1 MKYVFTFLIIPLFL
15 LNSTSQKEDFIGKWK
30 GEDQGEIGFIS
41 FDTEGYAAF
50 EIEGQL
56 MGGKEFYMNGQK
68 GKMTYTINTKTSPIE
83 VDFILTKVIT
93 GESKKILG
101 IAEFLDKD
109 TMNFNMSFDAT
120 RPSEFGENAITLKRV
135 K

>member
-93 GESKKILG
+93 SESKKILG